1 MATSSRQS
9 NIFGVNDWKSIYQT
23 YSQADLQSYDYEA
36 LRKIFVDY
44 LRAYYPETYNDYT
57 ESSEYIALLDV
68 IAFMGQALAFR
79 SDLNARENFID
90 TAERRDSVIKHAN
103 LVNYNPKRNLA
114 GQGFLK
120 VTSVQTTEQV
130 KDINGINLSNA
141 VILWNDAAN
150 PNWQEQFNSIVNACL
165 VDTQRVGK
173 PGHTQTVLNVKTDE
187 YGISIPRQ
195 STPVYN
201 FSSTINGTTMG
212 FECVSVSS
220 MNSESLYELPPG
232 PTNQFNMVYR
242 NDMLGYGSV
251 NTGFFLYFKQGSL
264 QSYPFNLAEQIS
276 NNIVDVPIQGIN
288 NDDTWLYAVDAQN
301 NYVQWNQ
308 VENLYANASLQH
320 SNGNKNLFSVIS
332 GFNDQISYMFGDGV
346 FATIPVGNY
355 IGYVRSS
362 NALTYSI
369 DPIEMQNIVI
379 QVPYISRT
387 GRTETITFTL
397 DLQLPVTN
405 AQARESLQDIKERAP
420 KTFYSQNRMVNGED
434 YNNFPYT
441 LYNSII
447 KSKAINR
454 TSVGVSRN
462 YDLTDPSASYSSVT
476 DITDDGGLFE
486 DYNDGFLTFNA
497 TTTNEIVN
505 FLTGPLASTLN
516 GNRVFQYY
524 AANYNRYLVDNES
537 GDGVVLWHQT
547 TFNNLNSTGYLYSAT
562 SGLPI
567 QIGVNAGG
575 SVKYATEGALLNF
588 TAPSGYYF
596 NEHNQLVQGLPT
608 ATNKISIWTS
618 IDNVV
623 GDGYNS
629 GYGNLDN
636 GLGPVTLTNAVPQ
649 GAYLN
654 AIIPSFT
661 NQLPS
666 SLVQEIINLVVIQ
679 QNFSLFYNNSLL
691 ANDATRWTVSTFDD
705 PLYFVKFQSTGN
717 NSYTVT
723 YKSTGYYFGSVN
735 NVRFT
740 FDRDKVIYDPLSGK
754 TLQDHVKIL
763 KTNTQPFSNYPM
775 YEDVSL
781 NVVGQTTE
789 SDGYVDDYAV
799 EVAIGD
805 LTVPGSYKDPD
816 FFTVVTGYQTGV
828 YNNTAYVFF
837 KQIIDANN
845 LTRYTMISSSDI
857 IYQYGSL
864 SEINTVKYE
873 FPAGTV
879 FYAYREGMFYFSF
892 NDPIKPHIIDLS
904 VASGYSVKIGRQG
917 LFFQYKHISDN
928 TTRIDPGTSNII
940 DMYLVTQSYYIS
952 YQNWVKDTTGNITKP
967 AAPSINDLTTAYSKV
982 NDYKMLTDNVILNT
996 VQFKPLFGQKADPL
1010 LRATI
1015 KVIKTSTT
1023 TASDSEI
1030 ISNVL
1035 AEMNN
1040 YFSIDNWNFGDT
1052 FYFSELSAYLHSV
1065 LGDLVS
1071 SVVLVPN
1078 DNTLKFGDLYE
1089 IRSAPYEIF
1098 VNAAQASDISVITAL
1113 TASQLQ
1119 IG

>member
-23 YSQADLQSYDYEA
+23 YSQADLQSYDYET

-44 LRAYYPETYNDYT
+44 LRTYYPETFNDYT
-57 ESSEYIALLDV
+57 ESSEYIALLDI

-90 TAERRDSVIKHAN
+90 TAERRDSVIKLAN
-103 LVNYNPKRNLA
+103 LVNYNPKRNFA

-120 VTSVQTTEQV
+120 ITSVQTTEQV
-130 KDINGINLSNA
+130 RDINGINLSNA
-141 VILWNDAAN
+141 VILWNDTAN
-150 PNWQEQFNSIVNACL
+150 PNWQEQFNSVINACL

-173 PGHTQTVLNVKTDE
+173 PGHSQSILNVKTDE
-187 YGISIPRQ
+187 YGISVPP
-195 STPVYN
+195 SAALVYP
-201 FSSTINGTTMG
+201 FSSVVNGTSMN
-212 FECVSVSS
+212 FECVSVTSV
-220 MNSESLYELPPG
+220 NSESLYEIPPG
-232 PTNQFNMVYR
+232 PNNQFNMVYR
-242 NDMLGYGSV
+242 NDQLGYGSP

-264 QSYPFNLAEQIS
+264 QTYPFTISQQIS
-276 NNIVDVPIQGIN
+276 NNIIDVNIQGIN
-288 NDDTWLYAVDAQN
+288 NDDTWLYEVASSGTFL
-301 NYVQWNQ
+301 QWNQ
-308 VENLYANASLQH
+308 VENLYSNANLQNI
-320 SNGNKNLFSVIS
+320 NGNKKLFSVVS
-332 GFNDQISYMFGDGV
+332 GFNDQVSYTFGDGV
-346 FATIPVGNY
+346 FADIPVGNY
-355 IGYVRSS
+355 VAYLRAG

-369 DPIEMQNIVI
+369 DPVEMQNVI
-379 QVPYISRT
+379 ISIPYVSRT
-387 GRTETITFTL
+387 GRTETLSLTL
-397 DLQLPVTN
+397 DLPLPITN
-405 AQARESLQDIKERAP
+405 AQARESLQNIKERAP

-441 LYNSII
+441 LYSSII

-462 YDLTDPSASYSSVT
+462 YDLTDPSANYSSVT

-497 TTTNEIVN
+497 NTVNTIIN
-505 FLTGPLASTLN
+505 FLTGPFADVLG

-524 AANYNRYLVDNES
+524 SSNYNRYLVDNES
-537 GDGVVLWHQT
+537 GDGIILWHQT
-547 TFNNLNSTGYLYSAT
+547 TFNNLNSTGYLYSAIN
-562 SGLPI
+562 GLPV
-567 QIGVNAGG
+567 QVGVNASG
-575 SVKYATEGALLNF
+575 SVKYITPGALLNF
-588 TAPSGYYF
+588 TAPSGFYF
-596 NEHNQLVQGLPT
+596 NEHNQLVAGLPT
-608 ATNKISIWTS
+608 QVNKISIWTS
-618 IDNVV
+618 VDSVV

-649 GAYLN
+649 GAFLN
-654 AIIPSFT
+654 AVIPSFT
-661 NQLPS
+661 NELS
-666 SLVQEIINLVVIQ
+666 STLIQEIVNLVVLQ
-679 QNFSLFYNNSLL
+679 QNFSLFYDNSKL
-691 ANDATRWTVSTFDD
+691 ANDPNRWSISTFSD
-705 PLYFVKFQSTGN
+705 PYYFAKFQSNGN
-717 NSYTVT
+717 GTYTIT
-723 YKSTGYYFGSVN
+723 YKSTAYYFGSVN

-754 TLQDHVKIL
+754 TLQDHIKIL
-763 KTNTQPFSNYPM
+763 KTNNQPYGNYPM
-775 YEDVSL
+775 YEDVTL

-789 SDGYVDDYAV
+789 SDGYVDDYAI

-816 FFTVVTGYQTGV
+816 FFTVVTGYQLGV
-828 YNNTAYVFF
+828 YNNYAFVFF
-837 KQIIDANN
+837 QQIIDANN
-845 LTRYTMISSSDI
+845 LTRYTMVSSNDI

-864 SEINTVKYE
+864 SEINTIKNE
-873 FPAGTV
+873 FVVGTV
-879 FYAYREGMFYFSF
+879 FYAYRENLFYYSY
-892 NDPIKPHIIDLS
+892 NDPIKPHIVDVGS
-904 VASGYSVKIGRQG
+904 VSGYSVKIGRQG

-940 DMYLVTQSYYIS
+940 DMYLVTQSYYTS
-952 YQNWVKDTTGNITKP
+952 YQNWIKDTTGTVSKP
-967 AAPSINDLTTAYSKV
+967 AAPSINDLATAYNKI

-1040 YFSIDNWNFGDT
+1040 YFAIDNWNFGDT

-1078 DNTLKFGDLYE
+1078 DTTLKFGDLYE

-1113 TASQLQ
+1113 TAAQLQ